1 MQKIGLLFVTV
12 GFLGGALVG
21 SLDKEAIDWTY
32 FVPCLVVGVIGV
44 AMAQIAARRAATQAD
59 TLATNIR
66 DIDESIVAIA
76 QHAAE
81 LDAAKSEETVY
92 DLPDEIDRR
101 FPELIV
107 QFTDAREALG
117 HVHGMQAYADIMGEF
132 AAGERYLNRVWS
144 AAAEGYVD
152 EVSEYLG
159 RARQQFE
166 TTRDRIQALGAAK

>member
-1 MQKIGLLFVTV
+1 MQKLGLLLVTV

-21 SLDKEAIDWTY
+21 SLDKAAIDWTY
-32 FVPCLVVGVIGV
+32 FVPCLLVGVVGV
-44 AMAQIAARRAATQAD
+44 ALAQIAARRAATQAD

-66 DIDESIVAIA
+66 DIGESIADIA
-76 QHAAE
+76 RNAAE
-81 LDAAKSEETVY
+81 LDDAKSDDTVY

-107 QFTDAREALG
+107 RFTDAREALG
-117 HVHGMQAYADIMGEF
+117 HVHGMQAYADVMGEF

-152 EVSEYLG
+152 EVAEYLG
-159 RARQQFE
+159 RARRQFE
-166 TTRDRIQALGAAK
+166 TARDRIEALGE